1 MPLDLRAWRFKVE
14 EKLPIL
20 RCFPSMTSPEVAGG
34 RTGSNWRVVM
44 CRILDCQRRGGGGA
58 GWGRGGASCT
68 GEPLNDALSRRKE
81 WNKELG
87 VLLTSVQ
94 FPFGVTEMFWSWIVV
109 MDAQHCNYTKNH

>member
-58 GWGRGGASCT
+58 GWGRGGASCA
-68 GEPLNDALSRRKE
+68 GE
-81 WNKELG
+81 
-87 VLLTSVQ
+87 TSVMRVSSSAG
-94 FPFGVTEMFWSWIVV
+94 PDTPPEAGIV
-109 MDAQHCNYTKNH
+109 ATQLHCVHLGLSPEIAR